1 MIGCA
6 EEWDLNQ
13 YVGSSINQIGIY
25 NYLRSFHLVCIYV
38 LNFLCGAI
46 VNSNL
51 SRL

>member
-1 MIGCA
+1 MTGCT

-25 NYLRSFHLVCIYV
+25 NYLRSFHLIFIYV
-38 LNFLCGAI
+38 LNVLYGVI

-51 SRL
+51 S